1 MVGDQRCPTC
11 GSEDIV
17 ETGPL
22 TVQGPSAV
30 VTVVTGEQCTLCGKL
45 QIVIPQAVLVRM
57 YPPGVRYL
65 TKPRRERLQKR
76 RRARTRT
83 PARL

>member
-1 MVGDQRCPTC
+1 VVDGRCPTC

-22 TVQGPSAV
+22 TVQTPNAV
-30 VTVVTGEQCTLCGKL
+30 VTVVSGEQCTLCGNL
-45 QIVIPQAVLVRM
+45 QVVIPQAVLVRL

-65 TKPRRERLQKR
+65 TKPRRARLER
-76 RRARTRT
+76 RRRSRA
-83 PARL
+83 PVHV